1 MIKFISFFLDNL
13 FYANL
18 IIGPAKES
26 IRKAKNIF
34 HPYTI
39 TEEIEKDEVFD

>member
-18 IIGPAKES
+18 IIGLAKEP

-34 HPYTI
+34 HPYSI
-39 TEEIEKDEVFD
+39 IEEIEKGEVFD